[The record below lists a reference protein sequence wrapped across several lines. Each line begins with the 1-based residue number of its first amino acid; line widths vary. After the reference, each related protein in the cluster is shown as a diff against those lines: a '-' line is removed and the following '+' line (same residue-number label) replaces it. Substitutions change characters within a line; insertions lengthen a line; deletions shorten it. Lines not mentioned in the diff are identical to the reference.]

1 MKVDVYLYGCTTC
14 GINGLYLARLKKTYE
29 VKMHNSLHQ
38 PARDEHIEL
47 LKRAGIE
54 LQSYPALIVV
64 DGGKRILRLS
74 EWKSI

>member
-1 MKVDVYLYGCTTC
+1 MIDVYMFGCTTC
-14 GINGLYLARLKKTYE
+14 GVNGLHLAKMKQVHQ

-54 LQSYPALIVV
+54 LQSYPSIIVL